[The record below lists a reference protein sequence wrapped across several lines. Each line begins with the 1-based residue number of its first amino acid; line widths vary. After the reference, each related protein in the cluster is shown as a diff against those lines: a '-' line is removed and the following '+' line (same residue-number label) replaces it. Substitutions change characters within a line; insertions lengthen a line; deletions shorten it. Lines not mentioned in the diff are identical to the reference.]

1 MEERRST
8 PRAESRMLCRLRSG
22 IRSHSGM
29 VLDVSTNGVFI
40 QTTASLSPGTPLSL
54 TMYAP
59 DARRFVLEGEV
70 ARVVVA
76 PTGLKAGAGCGLGV
90 VLRDAPK
97 AYVGWVESLVG
108 RVGEPLRVSS
118 APVAGPKAAPETARP
133 FQVRLREIGGNG
145 TREVLVRCGSE
156 AEAAELAL
164 AEFDVNWKVMG
175 VDAE

>member
-29 VLDVSTNGVFI
+29 VLDVSTSGAFV
-40 QTTASLSPGTPLSL
+40 QTTASLAPGTPLSL
-54 TMYAP
+54 TIYAP

-76 PTGLKAGAGCGLGV
+76 PAGIKAGAGCGLGV
-90 VLRDAPK
+90 VLTEAPK
-97 AYVGWVESLVG
+97 AYVTWVQSLVG
-108 RVGEPLRVSS
+108 KGGEPLRVSG
-118 APVAGPKAAPETARP
+118 APAGGPKADPKTTRP
-133 FQVRLREIGGNG
+133 YQVRLREIRGDG

-164 AEFDVNWKVMG
+164 AEFDADWKVLG
-175 VDAE
+175 VEAE